1 VNEVEFTPKKSE
13 IYGIV
18 NGSTLLGVITVVD
31 DVKNA
36 DLEAIREN
44 MIAK

>member
-1 VNEVEFTPKKSE
+1 MNEVEFTPEKSE